1 MEPLTPDDPR
11 AIGDYRLIARLGEG
25 GMGNVYLARSPRGRT
40 VAVKTIR
47 SILAG
52 EPDFRRRFAQ
62 EITAARRVGDT
73 WTAPV
78 LDADP
83 EADVPWVATGYIAGP
98 SLHDVVTGRHG
109 PLPERSVLILAHGLT
124 RALGAI
130 HGAGLIHRD
139 LKPSNILLT
148 IDGPRVID
156 FGIARVLESTA
167 PGVTRTGST
176 VGSPGFMSPE
186 QVRGE
191 TLTPASD
198 VFCLG
203 SVLAYAATGR
213 TPFGSTDSGLHVLL
227 FRVAEE
233 EPDLDELPDG
243 LRALVADC
251 LAKDPA
257 ARPATEALA
266 ERLAPVAEASR
277 EPWLPGALIAQLGR
291 HAVELLNSEDPMTG
305 FAPVAGPAPA
315 PSPPPASSPLPA
327 GPTPPSGPGTP
338 PPGNPFAPPGGTPPN
353 ALPAAPPPGGT
364 PAPGHPAAGNPFAAP
379 GTRPPG
385 AAPHDPRLA
394 AGYGYPGPA
403 QPAGGYGYPQHA
415 GGGFGPP
422 LPPGGAT
429 GGTTAG
435 TTGTDGKR
443 RRVVLAAAM
452 AGVVLAGAGVALGS
466 WWVNRDSGT
475 VPDSYLGAWQVE
487 VREGDDRALDEYTG
501 RDTGAEPGGFVGA
514 VQFTL
519 EQGAPGEVIGRSLL
533 LSPDVLCAREVV
545 LREADGNGLLIEQR
559 AEWSVPDAS
568 CLDDDGG
575 RERLRRE
582 ADGSLVW
589 VAGEAEY
596 RMTRTGDAGAE
607 VVPQELLGTWE
618 TDDDGFT
625 ETLVI
630 SRGAAGERVTDW
642 RTEAADEDGGS
653 VCRYANHLVH
663 TTSTTGLLRLVLG
676 PDEVLEGDSEDCP
689 GFPSYEIVMD
699 PDEPD
704 EIEIVWSNAPDE
716 PYTMDRAD

>member
-315 PSPPPASSPLPA
+315 PSPPPA
-327 GPTPPSGPGTP
+327 
-338 PPGNPFAPPGGTPPN
+338 
-353 ALPAAPPPGGT
+353 
-364 PAPGHPAAGNPFAAP
+364 
-379 GTRPPG
+379 
-385 AAPHDPRLA
+385 
-394 AGYGYPGPA
+394 
-403 QPAGGYGYPQHA
+403 
-415 GGGFGPP
+415 
-422 LPPGGAT
+422 
-429 GGTTAG
+429 
-435 TTGTDGKR
+435 
-443 RRVVLAAAM
+443 V
-452 AGVVLAGAGVALGS
+452 
-466 WWVNRDSGT
+466 DS
-475 VPDSYLGAWQVE
+475 A
-487 VREGDDRALDEYTG
+487 
-501 RDTGAEPGGFVGA
+501 
-514 VQFTL
+514 
-519 EQGAPGEVIGRSLL
+519 
-533 LSPDVLCAREVV
+533 
-545 LREADGNGLLIEQR
+545 
-559 AEWSVPDAS
+559 
-568 CLDDDGG
+568 
-575 RERLRRE
+575 
-582 ADGSLVW
+582 
-589 VAGEAEY
+589 
-596 RMTRTGDAGAE
+596 
-607 VVPQELLGTWE
+607 
-618 TDDDGFT
+618 
-625 ETLVI
+625 
-630 SRGAAGERVTDW
+630 
-642 RTEAADEDGGS
+642 
-653 VCRYANHLVH
+653 
-663 TTSTTGLLRLVLG
+663 
-676 PDEVLEGDSEDCP
+676 
-689 GFPSYEIVMD
+689 
-699 PDEPD
+699 
-704 EIEIVWSNAPDE
+704 
-716 PYTMDRAD
+716 

>member
-47 SILAG
+47 SVLAG

-98 SLHDVVTGRHG
+98 SLHDVVTGGHG

-130 HGAGLIHRD
+130 HGAGLVHRD

-233 EPDLDELPDG
+233 EPDLDDLPGELRG
-243 LRALVADC
+243 LVADC

-257 ARPATEALA
+257 ARPGTEALA

-305 FAPVAGPAPA
+305 FAPVAGP
-315 PSPPPASSPLPA
+315 
-327 GPTPPSGPGTP
+327 
-338 PPGNPFAPPGGTPPN
+338 
-353 ALPAAPPPGGT
+353 T
-364 PAPGHPAAGNPFAAP
+364 PAPA
-379 GTRPPG
+379 
-385 AAPHDPRLA
+385 
-394 AGYGYPGPA
+394 
-403 QPAGGYGYPQHA
+403 
-415 GGGFGPP
+415 
-422 LPPGGAT
+422 
-429 GGTTAG
+429 
-435 TTGTDGKR
+435 
-443 RRVVLAAAM
+443 
-452 AGVVLAGAGVALGS
+452 
-466 WWVNRDSGT
+466 
-475 VPDSYLGAWQVE
+475 
-487 VREGDDRALDEYTG
+487 
-501 RDTGAEPGGFVGA
+501 
-514 VQFTL
+514 
-519 EQGAPGEVIGRSLL
+519 
-533 LSPDVLCAREVV
+533 
-545 LREADGNGLLIEQR
+545 
-559 AEWSVPDAS
+559 
-568 CLDDDGG
+568 
-575 RERLRRE
+575 
-582 ADGSLVW
+582 
-589 VAGEAEY
+589 
-596 RMTRTGDAGAE
+596 
-607 VVPQELLGTWE
+607 
-618 TDDDGFT
+618 
-625 ETLVI
+625 
-630 SRGAAGERVTDW
+630 
-642 RTEAADEDGGS
+642 
-653 VCRYANHLVH
+653 
-663 TTSTTGLLRLVLG
+663 
-676 PDEVLEGDSEDCP
+676 
-689 GFPSYEIVMD
+689 
-699 PDEPD
+699 
-704 EIEIVWSNAPDE
+704 
-716 PYTMDRAD
+716 